1 MRKKSGL
8 ITAPLVAK
16 VPSPTLHEYIC
27 LSSHIHLRNEW
38 DDISEHLKK
47 LILVSLCQGPW
58 TLREQ
63 ILLQVSLTW
72 TILGAGGGAI
82 GLENMVDPETLV
94 NP

>member
-1 MRKKSGL
+1 MNMRKKSGL

-47 LILVSLCQGPW
+47 LN
-58 TLREQ
+58 
-63 ILLQVSLTW
+63 
-72 TILGAGGGAI
+72 I
-82 GLENMVDPETLV
+82 GLPMPGVLDPQGTDSAPSIFDL
-94 NP
+94 NNTRSRR